1 MIDKVSAFIKQQQLF
16 DVNSKLLVAV
26 SGGVDSIVILHL
38 LHSLHYD
45 CVVAHCNFH
54 LRGSASDADA
64 DFVKEQAKRL
74 GIRFLKTDFDT
85 KKYAVDK
92 KISIEMAA
100 RNLRYEWF
108 EKMRRQ
114 ERCDCIVVA
123 HHIDDSVETFF
134 LNLVRGTGLKGLSGI
149 APKNGFVVRPLL
161 CCTRTEIAEYA
172 EEHCLSHCED
182 ATNAD
187 NIYRRNFIRNKI
199 VPLFNELNPAFHN
212 TMCENIKHIANTND
226 FINDYINSR
235 YNDLIINDGCEVRI
249 AIENLKKE
257 LSPAFVLYELL
268 APYGFNSA
276 VVEQI
281 FRQIDNAPGRRFYS
295 ASHCLIKDRDCLI
308 LEPVAVHGK
317 ESFCIKIDDTL
328 LQNPLKIAIRQGSI
342 TDCFIEKSG
351 NVALL
356 DLHKLTFPLRLRHW
370 QKGDWFIPFGMK
382 GKKKLSDFFSDKK
395 YSLFDKEKC
404 WLLVD
409 DTDAV
414 VWVVGERIDNRFRI
428 TDATTRFY
436 RLEVL

>member
-1 MIDKVSAFIKQQQLF
+1 MIDKVSTFIKQQLLF
-16 DVNSKLLVAV
+16 DVDSKLLVAV
-26 SGGVDSIVILHL
+26 SGGVDSIVMLHL
-38 LHSLHYD
+38 LHSMHYD

-64 DFVKEQAKRL
+64 EFVEEQTKRL
-74 GIRFLKTDFDT
+74 GIKFLKTDFDT
-85 KKYAVDK
+85 QKYAVES

-108 EKMRRQ
+108 EKMRQQ
-114 ERCDCIVVA
+114 EQCDYIAVA
-123 HHIDDSVETFF
+123 HHIDDSIETFF
-134 LNLVRGTGLKGLSGI
+134 LNLVRGTGIKGLSGI
-149 APKNGFVVRPLL
+149 TSKNGFVVRPLL
-161 CCTRTEIAEYA
+161 CCTRKEIAEYA
-172 EEHCLSHCED
+172 EEHCLNHCED

-199 VPLFNELNPAFHN
+199 VPLFKELNPAFQN
-212 TMCENIKHIANTND
+212 TMFENIKHIANTNN
-226 FINDYINSR
+226 FINKYVNSLC
-235 YNDLIINDGCEVRI
+235 NNLIINDGCEIRI
-249 AIENLKKE
+249 SVEKLKKE
-257 LSPAFVLYELL
+257 PSPAFVLYELL
-268 APYGFNSA
+268 APYGFNNS

-281 FRQIDNAPGRRFYS
+281 FRQIDNAPGKRFYS
-295 ASHCLIKDRDCLI
+295 ASHCLIKDRDYLI
-308 LEPVAVHGK
+308 LEPLAVPRE
-317 ESFCIKIDDTL
+317 ESFCIEIDDTL
-328 LQNPLKIAIRQGSI
+328 LQNPLKIAIRQGAI
-342 TDCFIEKSG
+342 TDCFIEKSV

-356 DLHKLTFPLRLRHW
+356 DLHKLTFPLKLRHW
-370 QKGDWFIPFGMK
+370 KKGDWFIPFGMK

-428 TDATTRFY
+428 TDATTHFY

>member
-26 SGGVDSIVILHL
+26 SGGVDSIVMLHL

-149 APKNGFVVRPLL
+149 APKNQARDRMLL
-161 CCTRTEIAEYA
+161 
-172 EEHCLSHCED
+172 
-182 ATNAD
+182 
-187 NIYRRNFIRNKI
+187 
-199 VPLFNELNPAFHN
+199 P
-212 TMCENIKHIANTND
+212 
-226 FINDYINSR
+226 
-235 YNDLIINDGCEVRI
+235 
-249 AIENLKKE
+249 
-257 LSPAFVLYELL
+257 
-268 APYGFNSA
+268 
-276 VVEQI
+276 Q
-281 FRQIDNAPGRRFYS
+281 
-295 ASHCLIKDRDCLI
+295 
-308 LEPVAVHGK
+308 
-317 ESFCIKIDDTL
+317 
-328 LQNPLKIAIRQGSI
+328 
-342 TDCFIEKSG
+342 
-351 NVALL
+351 AL
-356 DLHKLTFPLRLRHW
+356 FPLR
-370 QKGDWFIPFGMK
+370 
-382 GKKKLSDFFSDKK
+382 
-395 YSLFDKEKC
+395 
-404 WLLVD
+404 
-409 DTDAV
+409 
-414 VWVVGERIDNRFRI
+414 
-428 TDATTRFY
+428 
-436 RLEVL
+436 

>member
-1 MIDKVSAFIKQQQLF
+1 MIDKVSTFIKQQLLF
-16 DVNSKLLVAV
+16 DVDSKLLVAV
-26 SGGVDSIVILHL
+26 SGGVDSIVMLHL
-38 LHSLHYD
+38 LHSMHYD

-64 DFVKEQAKRL
+64 EFVEEQTKRL
-74 GIRFLKTDFDT
+74 GIKFLKTDFDT
-85 KKYAVDK
+85 QKYAVES

-108 EKMRRQ
+108 EKMRQQ
-114 ERCDCIVVA
+114 EQCDYIAVA
-123 HHIDDSVETFF
+123 HHIDDSIETFF
-134 LNLVRGTGLKGLSGI
+134 LNLVRGTGIKGLSGI
-149 APKNGFVVRPLL
+149 ASKNGFVVRPLL
-161 CCTRTEIAEYA
+161 CCTRKEIAEYA
-172 EEHCLSHCED
+172 EEHCLNHCED

-199 VPLFNELNPAFHN
+199 VPLFKELNPAFQN
-212 TMCENIKHIANTND
+212 TMFENIKHIANTNN
-226 FINDYINSR
+226 FINKYINSL
-235 YNDLIINDGCEVRI
+235 YNNLIINDGCEIRI
-249 AIENLKKE
+249 SVEKLKKE
-257 LSPAFVLYELL
+257 PSPAFVLYELL
-268 APYGFNSA
+268 APYGFNNS

-281 FRQIDNAPGRRFYS
+281 FRQIDNAPGKCFYS
-295 ASHCLIKDRDCLI
+295 ASHCLIKDRDYLI
-308 LEPVAVHGK
+308 LEPLAVPRE
-317 ESFCIKIDDTL
+317 ESFCIEIDDTL
-328 LQNPLKIAIRQGSI
+328 LHNPLKIAIRQGAI
-342 TDCFIEKSG
+342 TDCFIEKSV

-356 DLHKLTFPLRLRHW
+356 DLHKLTFPLKLRHW
-370 QKGDWFIPFGMK
+370 KKGDWFIPFGMK

-428 TDATTRFY
+428 TDATTHFY

>member
-1 MIDKVSAFIKQQQLF
+1 MIYKVSAFIKQQQLF
-16 DVNSKLLVAV
+16 YVDSKLLVAV
-26 SGGVDSIVILHL
+26 SGGVDSIVMLHL

-64 DFVKEQAKRL
+64 DFVEEQAKRL
-74 GIRFLKTDFDT
+74 GIKFLKTDFDT

-199 VPLFNELNPAFHN
+199 VPLFKELNPAFHS
-212 TMCENIKHIANTND
+212 TMCENIKHIANVNC
-226 FINDYINSR
+226 FISNYINSLC
-235 YNDLIINDGCEVRI
+235 NDLIISDGCEVRI

-257 LSPAFVLYELL
+257 LLPAFVLYELL

-308 LEPVAVHGK
+308 LEPVAVHGE

-351 NVALL
+351 KVALL